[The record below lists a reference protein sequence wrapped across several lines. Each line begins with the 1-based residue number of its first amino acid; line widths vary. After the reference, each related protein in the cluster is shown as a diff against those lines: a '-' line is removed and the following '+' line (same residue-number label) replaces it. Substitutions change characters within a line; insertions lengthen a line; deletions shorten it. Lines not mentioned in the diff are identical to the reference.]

1 MSKPFQALS
10 SRKLDSGVTYHRP
23 PQRLPE
29 HVSKNSPAVD
39 VMTDLTKVS
48 AVTIG
53 PCASLDNANERM
65 IASAVRLLLVADQR
79 NQITGII
86 TSSDL
91 SGEKP
96 MKYLQEV
103 GGKREDI
110 FVRDIM
116 TPQSDIEVLY
126 MVDVVNSRVGD
137 IIATLK
143 RVGRQHALVVDL
155 NEDKQQVVRGI
166 FSVKQLSKQIG
177 ITVETTEIA
186 QTFAELEVALSA

>member
-1 MSKPFQALS
+1 MTKPFNALS
-10 SRKLDSGVTYHRP
+10 SRKLDAGVTYHRP

-29 HVSKNSPAVD
+29 HVTKNSPAVD
-39 VMTDLTKVS
+39 VMTDLTKVA

-65 IASAVRLLLVADQR
+65 IASAVRLLMVADQR
-79 NQITGII
+79 NQVIGII

-91 SGEKP
+91 SGDKP
-96 MKYLQEV
+96 LKYLQEV

-110 FVRDIM
+110 FIRDIM
-116 TPQSDIEVLY
+116 TPQSDIEVLH

-137 IIATLK
+137 IIETLK

-155 NEDKQQVVRGI
+155 NDEKEQVVRGI
-166 FSVKQLSKQIG
+166 FSVKQISKQIG

-186 QTFAELEVALSA
+186 QTFAELEMALSA